1 MKAYAVIISYRL
13 DDFANKTVYHIVKYH
28 NLALEIKNIPRNNVG
43 GHKCISHLT
52 DWYDI
57 YT

>member
-1 MKAYAVIISYRL
+1 MKAYAIIISYRL

-43 GHKCISHLT
+43 HKCISHLT